1 MAIHSTVKPIN
12 MKHLSLILIT
22 YFFTYKCLSQTT
34 LGILSGL
41 EYTTEINIGVLNID
55 KEIIPYNS
63 NGDYADSNM
72 NSFFGGLRVEQH
84 FSNVFYVSAVATY
97 SKKHFQSF
105 RTGFS
110 SLNPIISDERFH
122 FYNFSFLVNWS
133 PLKNMYMGIGSSHGI
148 LSNVTSDN
156 IEVAKRKNEL
166 SIVTSISYRYKGFLA
181 ELQYRHGLQMNEGT
195 NDTLFF
201 LSPMRALSLSFGYVI
216 TIISPQKWQKSSR
229 TDCPKF

>member
-1 MAIHSTVKPIN
+1 MPKQYTLLLLYIFIQCNLV
-12 MKHLSLILIT
+12 
-22 YFFTYKCLSQTT
+22 SQTT

-41 EYTTEINIGVLNID
+41 EYTTEINTGFLNNE
-55 KEIIPYNS
+55 KEIIPYDLY
-63 NGDYADSNM
+63 GYTDDSMTN
-72 NSFFGGLRVEQH
+72 FFGGLRMEQH
-84 FSNVFYVSAVATY
+84 FSNVFYLSAIATY

-133 PLKNMYMGIGSSHGI
+133 PLKNIYIGGGGSYGVLNNI
-148 LSNVTSDN
+148 TSNSL
-156 IEVAKRKNEL
+156 EVAKRKIEP
-166 SIVTSISYRYKGFLA
+166 SIVTSVSYRYKGFLT
-181 ELQYRHGLQMNEGT
+181 ELQYRHGLQMNEGV

-201 LSPMRALSLSFGYVI
+201 LSPMRSLSLSFSYII
-216 TIISPQKWQKSSR
+216 TIINPQKWQKSSR